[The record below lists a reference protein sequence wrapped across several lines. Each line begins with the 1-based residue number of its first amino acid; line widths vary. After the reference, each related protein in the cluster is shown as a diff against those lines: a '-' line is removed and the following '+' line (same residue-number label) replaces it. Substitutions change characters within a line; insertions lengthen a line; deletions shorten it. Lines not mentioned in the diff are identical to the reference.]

1 MRKRHP
7 HISPTLD
14 LIAKKIF
21 SIPDVTAK
29 FIQEVLDLPI
39 RSVEILEG
47 NQIHEQGFLGDF
59 PFETSVD
66 VRAKLDTGLEVI
78 IEIQVMKQEYFV
90 NRFYYYLANQL
101 IENVRKKRKKGQTHQ
116 MYEDLVPVY
125 GIEASPVNVYEVR
138 HAIHGGPL
146 LANSKGN
153 QRHNLLRLAFL
164 ELDKYNER
172 RGAQVSDPL
181 QQWLEFFGNHPFSHQ
196 PDQVIEQAESLLIP
210 SNWTKEEKDMIDERI
225 RLRENWNM
233 CMETLLKETKEEA
246 GKIAL
251 EQGLEQG
258 RMQGLEQGRV
268 QGVEEGLKQGRE
280 EATLRIAQGLL
291 ANGFSTEDV
300 QQYTNLSEEQIEQ
313 LKDSL

>member
-21 SIPDVTAK
+21 SLPDVTAK

-47 NQIHEQGFLGDF
+47 NQIHEQGFLGDY

-125 GIEASPVNVYEVR
+125 GIAILEKSIFPDEASPVNVYEVR

-146 LANSKGN
+146 LANSKGS

-172 RGAQVSDPL
+172 RGTHVSDPL

-196 PDQVIEQAESLLIP
+196 PDQVIE
-210 SNWTKEEKDMIDERI
+210 
-225 RLRENWNM
+225 
-233 CMETLLKETKEEA
+233 
-246 GKIAL
+246 
-251 EQGLEQG
+251 
-258 RMQGLEQGRV
+258 
-268 QGVEEGLKQGRE
+268 
-280 EATLRIAQGLL
+280 
-291 ANGFSTEDV
+291 
-300 QQYTNLSEEQIEQ
+300 
-313 LKDSL
+313 

>member
-21 SIPDVTAK
+21 SLPDVTAK

-39 RSVEILEG
+39 HSVEILEG

-116 MYEDLVPVY
+116 M
-125 GIEASPVNVYEVR
+125 
-138 HAIHGGPL
+138 
-146 LANSKGN
+146 
-153 QRHNLLRLAFL
+153 
-164 ELDKYNER
+164 
-172 RGAQVSDPL
+172 
-181 QQWLEFFGNHPFSHQ
+181 
-196 PDQVIEQAESLLIP
+196 
-210 SNWTKEEKDMIDERI
+210 
-225 RLRENWNM
+225 
-233 CMETLLKETKEEA
+233 
-246 GKIAL
+246 
-251 EQGLEQG
+251 
-258 RMQGLEQGRV
+258 
-268 QGVEEGLKQGRE
+268 
-280 EATLRIAQGLL
+280 
-291 ANGFSTEDV
+291 
-300 QQYTNLSEEQIEQ
+300 
-313 LKDSL
+313 

>member
-125 GIEASPVNVYEVR
+125 GIAILEKSIFPDEASPVNVYEVR

-146 LANSKGN
+146 LANSKGS

-172 RGAQVSDPL
+172 RGTQVSDPL

-258 RMQGLEQGRV
+258 RMQGLEQGR
-268 QGVEEGLKQGRE
+268 E
-280 EATLRIAQGLL
+280 EATLRIAQELL

-300 QQYTNLSEEQIEQ
+300 QQYTDLSEEQIEQ
-313 LKDSL
+313 LKASL